1 MSDYG
6 NIPPVTGGDMVP
18 LEAVVQFVR
27 LAHSYEQREVF
38 DLLAERV
45 VRAGKVCAVI
55 FIEVFTST

>member
-1 MSDYG
+1 
-6 NIPPVTGGDMVP
+6 MVP

-45 VRAGKVCAVI
+45 VRAGKVCAVV
-55 FIEVFTST
+55 FIAVFIST